1 MKCPYCSNEE
11 DRVLDSRPSQ
21 DGTAIRRRRECTVCG
36 KRFTTY
42 EYIEQM
48 PLMVIKRDR
57 RREPYDRQ
65 KLLNGILLACR
76 KRPVSRTEIEKLI
89 DAVEAKVTEDSRVEV
104 SSTELGELVLE
115 KLLAI
120 DPVAYVRFASV
131 YRQFNSPEQ
140 FVEELKNLKKGDKRG
155 KIGEAHQNET

>member
-1 MKCPYCSNEE
+1 
-11 DRVLDSRPSQ
+11 
-21 DGTAIRRRRECTVCG
+21 
-36 KRFTTY
+36 
-42 EYIEQM
+42 
-48 PLMVIKRDR
+48 MVIKRDR
-57 RREPYDRQ
+57 RRAPYDRQ

-76 KRPVSRTEIEKLI
+76 KRPVSRAEIEKLI

-104 SSTELGELVLE
+104 SSAELGELVLE

-155 KIGEAHQNET
+155 KIGEENQNET

>member
-21 DGTAIRRRRECTVCG
+21 DGKATRRRRECTVCG

-48 PLMVIKRDR
+48 PLMVIKRDG

-76 KRPVSRTEIEKLI
+76 KRPISRTEIEKI
-89 DAVEAKVTEDSRVEV
+89 INSVEVKLTEDSRGEV
-104 SSTELGELVLE
+104 NSSEVGELVLE
-115 KLLAI
+115 QLLSI

-131 YRQFNSPEQ
+131 YRHFNSPEQ
-140 FVEELKNLKKGDKRG
+140 FVEELKNLKKGSKSG
-155 KIGEAHQNET
+155 KIYEKD

>member
-1 MKCPYCSNEE
+1 MKCPFCESVE

-21 DGTAIRRRRECTVCG
+21 DGTAIRRRRECAHCG

-42 EYIEQM
+42 EYVEQM
-48 PLMVIKRDR
+48 PLMVVKRDG

-76 KRPVSRTEIEKLI
+76 KRPVSRTDIEKLV
-89 DAVEAKVTEDSRVEV
+89 DAVETKLTADSRVEV

-115 KLLAI
+115 QLLSI

-140 FVEELKNLKKGDKRG
+140 FVEELKNLKKGVQCG
-155 KIGEAHQNET
+155 KTGKTGSQES